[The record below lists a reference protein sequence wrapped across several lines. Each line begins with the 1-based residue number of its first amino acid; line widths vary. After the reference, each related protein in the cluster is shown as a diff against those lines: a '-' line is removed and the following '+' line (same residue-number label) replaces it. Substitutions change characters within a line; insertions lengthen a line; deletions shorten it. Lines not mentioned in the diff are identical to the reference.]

1 MTCLEAQS
9 NIMAFID
16 KKLPDDRVTDFVRH
30 VKHCPN
36 CSEELEIYYT
46 LIVGMRKL
54 DNNQDISLNFKKDLD
69 DTLDRLDNKVK
80 NTKRAKVSL
89 ISIICVAAVV
99 LLFFVYNGYLSKV
112 YDIEQQIIKE
122 RQGKYYFYDNFSDYL
137 EICDRDII
145 KESYKVEE
153 TVEET
158 FYDKIK
164 LYNLVH
170 SHYNDE
176 DDVEL
181 QQ

>member
-122 RQGKYYFYDNFSDYL
+122 RQGKYYFYDNFNDYL

>member
-16 KKLPDDRVTDFVRH
+16 KKLPDDRVKDFVRH

-80 NTKRAKVSL
+80 NTKRAKVSIFSL
-89 ISIICVAAVV
+89 ICLGAVI
-99 LLFFVYNGYLSKV
+99 LLFFAYNGYLARV
-112 YDIEQQIIKE
+112 YDIEQDIIKE
-122 RQGKYYFYDNFSDYL
+122 RQGKYYFYDNFGDYL

-145 KESYKVEE
+145 KDSYKVEE
-153 TVEET
+153 TIEES

-170 SHYNDE
+170 SHVHE
-176 DDVEL
+176 DDNE
-181 QQ
+181 QIQE